1 MTTTHA
7 FDPAEALIL
16 DEWSATDPAGNL
28 PRVAILGSEDLAIA
42 EVVAERAAAV
52 TVYPRQANDPTAA
65 NPLPSNVTVS
75 DTVTPSPDASL
86 DAVLLPIPQGRY
98 LSRMLIAAARAALRD
113 GGELWLAGPS
123 TAGAKPVIA
132 DAISLL
138 GEGEVV
144 AFKHRQRLARC
155 VKHTDAP
162 IPDWATEPGVAPG
175 TFGGFEIDLAGT
187 RTTVKTRPGVFAWD
201 GLDETTRLILEHVD
215 IPAGTVVANPCCG
228 AGTLGLHAANAGAAQ
243 VDLSDHDALA
253 VRAAQA
259 GIEANGLTDRATVTA
274 HPCGRFAPDAAYD
287 LILAFPP
294 MNEPRVPQPDGRAA
308 PRAIEQLLDAARP
321 ALAPAGRLVVAVP
334 AFVNLDKPLRRA
346 GLTGQP
352 LAESR
357 RARVIEARVDGSAAP
372 Q

>member
-16 DEWSATDPAGNL
+16 DEWSATDPAGNP
-28 PRVAILGSEDLAIA
+28 PRVAILGSEDTAIA
-42 EVVAERAAAV
+42 EVVAERAASVAIF
-52 TVYPRQANDPTAA
+52 PRHSHDRAAA
-65 NPLPSNVTVS
+65 NPLPPNVVV
-75 DTVTPSPDASL
+75 DHGVTPSPDASL
-86 DAVLLPIPQGRY
+86 DAVLLAIPQGRY

-175 TFGGFEIDLAGT
+175 TFGGFEIDLAGV

-201 GLDETTRLILEHVD
+201 GLDDTTRLILEHVD
-215 IPAGTVVANPCCG
+215 IPDGAVVANPCCG

-243 VDLSDHDALA
+243 VELTDHDALA

-259 GIEANGLTDRATVTA
+259 GIEANALADRATATA
-274 HPCGRFAPDAAYD
+274 HPCGRLAPDAAYD

-294 MNEPRVPQPDGRAA
+294 MDEPRVTQPDGRAA
-308 PRAIEQLLDAARP
+308 PRAIEQLLAAARP
-321 ALAPAGRLVVAVP
+321 ALAPAGRLVVAAP
-334 AFVNLDKPLRRA
+334 AFVSLDKPLRRA
-346 GLTGQP
+346 GLTGQT

-357 RARVIEARVDGSAAP
+357 RARMIEAVVGASP
-372 Q
+372 TGQ